1 MVDADTPA
9 PAPPDELVLAGEF
22 PAATREQWTALVDGV
37 LRKSGRIGADAQPGA
52 GVDKLVRHTPD
63 GIPVAPLYTAADVAD
78 LPPIGVPGRP
88 PFVRGAT
95 ADGPVPDGWDVRARH
110 EDPDARGAHE
120 AVVADLENGVTSIW
134 LATGDGSQLPT
145 VLDGVLLDLAPVA
158 LDTGG
163 ADTGAAAAFL
173 AMGKALADPAA
184 LLGTLGLDPIGLRAR
199 TGVGPDV
206 ASVVPLAQ
214 RVTAEHPSVRA
225 IVVDALPVH
234 AAGGADAQ
242 ELGFAVAAGVA
253 YLRVL
258 TDAGLDV
265 AAAARLLEFRYA
277 ATDEQFPTI
286 AKLRAARRLWARVL
300 EECGAA
306 GVDRAAGA
314 QHQHAVSSPIM
325 FTRRDP
331 YVNLLRGTVAGFAAG
346 VGGADAVTVAPFD
359 AALGASTSFSRR
371 IARNTQA
378 LLIREAHLARVV
390 DPAGGAW
397 LVESL
402 TDALARAAWAFFQ
415 ELEAAGGAVVALD
428 SGLVA
433 ARIAPVRAAREKAAA
448 TRRAPIT
455 GVSEF
460 PDLAETPVGRASGQA
475 PSSPGPNGGL
485 PVYRPAAAYE
495 AYRDRSDAVLA
506 ATGAR
511 PTAFLATLG
520 PLATYSARA
529 SFARNLLAAG
539 GIDAAEAGPAETAEA
554 VVAAWKETH
563 SPMAVLC
570 SSDAL
575 YAERGEATAAA
586 LRAAGARRI
595 LVAGKVDV
603 PGVDGQ
609 LHAGCDTLAVIDGVY
624 LAGGSS

>member
-1 MVDADTPA
+1 MLDADTPA

-22 PAATREQWTALVDGV
+22 PAATREQWTALVDAV
-37 LRKSGRIGADAQPGA
+37 LRKSGRIDPDAEAGA
-52 GVDKLVRHTPD
+52 GVGKLVRRTPE
-63 GIPVAPLYTAADVAD
+63 GISVAPLYTAADVAD
-78 LPPIGVPGRP
+78 LPPVGVPGRP

-95 ADGPVPDGWDVRARH
+95 ADGPVPDGWDVRQRH
-110 EDPDARGAHE
+110 EDIGTDHDHE
-120 AVVADLENGVTSIW
+120 AVLADLRNGVTSVW
-134 LATGDGSQLPT
+134 LATGDGSELAA

-163 ADTGAAAAFL
+163 ADTGAAAAYL
-173 AMGKALADPAA
+173 ALGRALDDPAA

-206 ASVVPLAQ
+206 AAVVPLAQ
-214 RVTAEHPSVRA
+214 RVAAEHPLVRA
-225 IVVDALPVH
+225 VVVDALPVH

-242 ELGFAVAAGVA
+242 ELGFSIAAGVA
-253 YLRVL
+253 YLRAL

-300 EECGAA
+300 EACGAA
-306 GVDRAAGA
+306 DAGG
-314 QHQHAVSSPIM
+314 QHQHAVSSPTM

-331 YVNLLRGTVAGFAAG
+331 YVNLLRGTIAGFAAG

-359 AALGASTSFSRR
+359 AAFGAATAFARR
-371 IARNTQA
+371 VARNTQA
-378 LLIREAHLARVV
+378 LLIQEAHLARVV

-415 ELEAAGGAVVALD
+415 ELEAAGGAIVALD

-433 ARIAPVRAAREKAAA
+433 ARVGTVRAVREQAVA

-460 PDLAETPVGRASGQA
+460 PDLAEAPVAHPPRAARS
-475 PSSPGPNGGL
+475 NGGL

-506 ATGAR
+506 ATGSR

-520 PLATYSARA
+520 PLATYSTRA
-529 SFARNLLAAG
+529 AFARNLLAAG
-539 GIDAAEAGPAETAEA
+539 GIAAVEAGPTETAEA
-554 VVAAWKETH
+554 VAAAWEETKA
-563 SPMAVLC
+563 PVAVLC

-586 LRAAGARRI
+586 LRAAGARHI
-595 LVAGKVDV
+595 LVAGTVDV
-603 PGVDGQ
+603 PGIDGQ
-609 LHAGCDTLAVIDGVY
+609 LYAGCDALAVIDGAY
-624 LAGGSS
+624 LAGGSA